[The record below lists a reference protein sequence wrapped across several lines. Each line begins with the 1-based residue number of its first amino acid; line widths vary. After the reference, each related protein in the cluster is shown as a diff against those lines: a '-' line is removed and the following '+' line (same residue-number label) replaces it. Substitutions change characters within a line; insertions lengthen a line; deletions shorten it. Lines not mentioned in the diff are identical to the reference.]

1 MLECDRESLKERFI
15 EYVSAY
21 ETTIIRTLALC
32 VSSSNDIESLCRFDV
47 LANLLEKQT
56 FAL

>member
-32 VSSSNDIESLCRFDV
+32 VSSSNDIETFSRFDV